1 MLLNV
6 AELLIKPD
14 YTEPLATSNLIG
26 LSRSPYLCWKKSMRR
41 GYFLHGFMKVC
52 KANLYIFVTL
62 VEKPDLL
69 IYCDTSTF
77 ESTITDMAIAAVI
90 YISVSVLLVIS
101 AGIFFVKAIHS
112 LMDKKQPSNYK
123 LTKQV
128 MFLRP
133 KSNDPLAI
141 SSRREEIIAILE
153 RQFASSPSSDS

>member
-6 AELLIKPD
+6 AELLVKPD
-14 YTEPLATSNLIG
+14 YTEPIATTNLIG
-26 LSRSPYLCWKKSMRR
+26 LSRSPYLYCKKSTRR

-112 LMDKKQPSNYK
+112 LMDKQQTSNYK
-123 LTKQV
+123 RKEQV

-141 SSRREEIIAILE
+141 SSRREEIIAMLE